1 MTDYRSDTRPNGM
14 EFSNVQ
20 ATGIV
25 ERTGDRVHV
34 IIIICQTLFTLLI
47 HIYRWMIL
55 RRLKRI
61 N

>member
-25 ERTGDRVHV
+25 EWTGDRVHV
-34 IIIICQTLFTLLI
+34 IIIMSDI
-47 HIYRWMIL
+47 IYF
-55 RRLKRI
+55 I
-61 N
+61 NSYIGG